1 MFRRRSADRLSSGQ
15 HKAARRRRNAVRSEA
30 QICSSPGFISH
41 LQASLDPTP
50 DAQLIHLKTAS
61 GGRSVPLPAGD
72 HFPPPS
78 EWTYTA
84 MALIV
89 AGSRRSTHAGIT
101 PERPLVMVSMMVGS
115 SDP

>member
-15 HKAARRRRNAVRSEA
+15 HKAARRRRNAVRSEVR
-30 QICSSPGFISH
+30 ICSSVGFISH

-50 DAQLIHLKTAS
+50 DAQLIHLKRPPA
-61 GGRSVPLPAGD
+61 GAQFLPAGD